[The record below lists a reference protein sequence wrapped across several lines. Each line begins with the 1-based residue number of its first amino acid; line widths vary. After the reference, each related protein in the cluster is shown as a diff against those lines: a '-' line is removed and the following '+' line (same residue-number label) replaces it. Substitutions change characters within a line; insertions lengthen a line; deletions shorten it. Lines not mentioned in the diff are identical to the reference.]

1 MSGNIYNIYCDET
14 RVDNPDS
21 KRMVIG
27 ALIIPRDQKRRIER
41 DIKRIYLRHG
51 FTYELKWTKVNH
63 LYQELYSDLIRY
75 FLSEK
80 NMSFRCIVVDKS
92 RFNLEKF
99 HDGDPELAFYK
110 FYYLMLRPTLF
121 AGSKYYMLLDKKP
134 TSNRNRT
141 GALHRFLQMYASHMA
156 DCTIRHFQAYDSQDN
171 VLIQLADFFTGL
183 VGYDVND
190 EREGVAKGVITQL
203 MKKVSGR
210 ATFQTSST
218 LREEKLNIFVW
229 EPRSCQE

>member
-1 MSGNIYNIYCDET
+1 M
-14 RVDNPDS
+14 
-21 KRMVIG
+21 
-27 ALIIPRDQKRRIER
+27 
-41 DIKRIYLRHG
+41 
-51 FTYELKWTKVNH
+51 
-63 LYQELYSDLIRY
+63 YQELYGDLIRY
-75 FLSEK
+75 FLSA
-80 NMSFRCIVVDKS
+80 NSISFRCIVVDKS

-110 FYYLMLRPTLF
+110 FYYLMLRPKLF

-141 GALHRFLQMYASHMA
+141 GALHRFLQMYASHMT

-183 VGYDVND
+183 VGYDVN
-190 EREGVAKGVITQL
+190 EGIQDSVKGEVAQL
-203 MKKVSGR
+203 MKK
-210 ATFQTSST
+210 TFDRPSFMMSST